1 MKCVEPD
8 GESDSSVHAG
18 TQASASTS
26 AQEEPHSSGQDASQ
40 SPSVAAVLG
49 NHHLLRIVLAQL
61 GLQDL
66 CRASSTCRDWLT
78 VCNSDE
84 FWRKVSLEGRV
95 CRPAQ
100 VCTEGLPEL
109 EHLTPF
115 VSFQP

>member
-1 MKCVEPD
+1 MKRVGPNRVN
-8 GESDSSVHAG
+8 DSSVHAD
-18 TQASASTS
+18 TQASAPTS
-26 AQEEPHSSGQDASQ
+26 VQEEPHSSGQDASQ
-40 SPSVAAVLG
+40 SASVAAVFG

-100 VCTEGLPEL
+100 VCTKGMLEL
-109 EHLTPF
+109 EHLTTF